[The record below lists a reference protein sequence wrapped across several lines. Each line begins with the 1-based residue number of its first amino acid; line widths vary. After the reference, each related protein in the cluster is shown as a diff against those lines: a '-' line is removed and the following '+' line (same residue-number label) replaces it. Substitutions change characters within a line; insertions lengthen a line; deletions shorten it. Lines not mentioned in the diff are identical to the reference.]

1 MAAHNLAMNKPIKPL
16 AAVLATA
23 ALALALA
30 PPSAAQAEALRGNVV
45 VDGSSTV
52 YPITEAAAAA
62 FRKKYPNVNITVAV
76 SGTGGGFKRFAVGE
90 TDISDASR
98 PIKPEEFLKAQENG
112 VSFVE
117 LPVALDGLSVV
128 LNPNNDW
135 VDQLTVDDLKAIY
148 LDDGTARK
156 WSDLNSE
163 WPNHSIKVYSPGTD
177 SGTFD
182 YFKEVIAGKKGS
194 FRPDMSVSEDDN
206 VLVTGVYGDK
216 YAIGYFGASYYFENQ
231 DKLRAAPIVNPKTKK
246 AVLPTAA
253 NVVSGAYAPLS
264 RPLFI
269 YVNVDS
275 LRRPAMR
282 KFMEF
287 YLENAAEFATKVQ
300 YVPTSD
306 KISAMAKSF
315 LKKRRTGSVFVLM
328 EQNDGAPVFRKREQ
342 PLDLAY
348 AEANLLPTK

>member
-1 MAAHNLAMNKPIKPL
+1 MKNPFKPFLATVVTV
-16 AAVLATA
+16 ALATA
-23 ALALALA
+23 LA
-30 PPSAAQAEALRGNVV
+30 PNASAQASALRGNIV

-62 FRKKYPNVNITVAV
+62 FRKEFPNVNITVAV
-76 SGTGGGFKRFAVGE
+76 SGTGGGFKRFAIGE

-98 PIKPEEFLKAQENG
+98 PIKSKEFLQAKENG

-117 LPVALDGLSVV
+117 IPIALDGLSVV
-128 LNPNNDW
+128 LNPNNTW

-148 LDDGTARK
+148 LEDGSARK
-156 WSDLNSE
+156 WSDLNPE
-163 WPNHSIKVYSPGTD
+163 WPNETIKVYSPGTD

-182 YFKEVIAGKKGS
+182 YFKEVVAGKKGS
-194 FRPDMSVSEDDN
+194 LRPDMSVSEDDN
-206 VLVTGVYGDK
+206 VLVTGVFGDK
-216 YAIGYFGASYYFENQ
+216 YAIGYFGASYYFENK
-231 DKLRAAPIVNPKTKK
+231 DKLRAAPIVNPQTGK
-246 AVLPTAA
+246 AVMPTPE

-269 YVNVDS
+269 YANVKS

-287 YLENAAEFATKVQ
+287 YLENAGKFAKQVQ

-306 KISAMAKSF
+306 KIAAQAKAI
-315 LKKRRTGSVFVLM
+315 LKKRRSGTVFVVSEM
-328 EQNDGAPVFRKREQ
+328 QADGLIYKKREQ
-342 PLDLAY
+342 PLVDAY
-348 AEANLLPTK
+348 TEENLLDTK